1 ALIPLQCE
9 FYALEGLSQIL
20 STLNYVRGHLNPKLR
35 LQGIVLTMF
44 DSRSNL
50 NVQVAQDVRMHLKRN
65 VYQTAIPRN
74 IRLAEAPSFGKPAVI
89 YDLKCFG
96 SQAYLQLAKE
106 ILNQEGPTH
115 EGEIAA

>member
-1 ALIPLQCE
+1 LIPLQCE

-20 STLNYVRGHLNPKLR
+20 ATLNQVRKNLNPTIE

-44 DSRSNL
+44 DARSNL
-50 NVQVAQDVRMHLKRN
+50 NTQVADDVRLHLKDK
-65 VYQTAIPRN
+65 VYQTQIPRN

-89 YDLKCFG
+89 YDLKCHG

-106 ILNQEGPTH
+106 ILIQEGLSN
-115 EGEIAA
+115 EGETAA